1 MKVTATG
8 TLAARARQLG
18 QGHAA
23 AGITPF
29 GDADYVYWDAG
40 SIGSIGL
47 MTALGETGPA
57 TEENHPARMAA
68 LEAYC
73 DALASPAGTAVQ
85 APFPESLL
93 DPERA
98 ASWLAV
104 LNEECARRGL
114 PPLEPA
120 GGAR

>member
-1 MKVTATG
+1 MKVTAPG

-18 QGHAA
+18 QEHAA
-23 AGITPF
+23 AGIAPF
-29 GDADYVYWDAG
+29 GDADYVYQDAG
-40 SIGSIGL
+40 SADL
-47 MTALGETGPA
+47 MTALGETRPA
-57 TEENHPARMAA
+57 TEENNPERLAA

-73 DALASPAGTAVQ
+73 DALTSPAGTAVQ

-98 ASWLAV
+98 AQWLAV

-120 GGAR
+120 GGSR